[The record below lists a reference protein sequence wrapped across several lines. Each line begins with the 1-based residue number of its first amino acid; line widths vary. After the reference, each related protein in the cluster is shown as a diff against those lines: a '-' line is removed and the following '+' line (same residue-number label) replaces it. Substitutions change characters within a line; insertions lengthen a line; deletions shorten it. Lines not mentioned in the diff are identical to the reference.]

1 MSDKNTEELEDADV
15 SEEQEPAPRH
25 IEGMDWY
32 FVQTH
37 SSYEKRAKAGL
48 IQQAQIDGL
57 EDQLG
62 SVVIPMEDIVEL
74 KAGEK
79 VTRQRK
85 FFPGY
90 MLVQMTMSDE
100 MWHVIRKTQ
109 RIIGFVG
116 GERDPS
122 PLPKHEVDKILGKM
136 EKGAQAPT
144 PVLSFEV
151 NDQVRVIDGPFKNF
165 SGSVEEVNPDKQKV
179 RVLVSIFGRATPV
192 ELDFIQ
198 VEAIKD

>member
-1 MSDKNTEELEDADV
+1 M
-15 SEEQEPAPRH
+15 SEEATENPAQDANDESIPQN

-37 SSYEKRAKAGL
+37 SSYEKRAKAAL
-48 IQQAQIDGL
+48 IQQAKMDGL
-57 EDQLG
+57 EEDLG
-62 SVVIPMEDIVEL
+62 SVVIPMEDIVEV
-74 KAGEK
+74 KGGEK
-79 VTRQRK
+79 VTRQKK

-90 MLVQMTMSDE
+90 MLVQMRMSDN
-100 MWHVIRKTQ
+100 MWHVIRKTP

-116 GERDPS
+116 GGEDPT
-122 PLPKHEVDKILGKM
+122 PLPSHEVEKILGKM
-136 EKGAQAPT
+136 QQGAQTPT

-165 SGSVEEVNPDKQKV
+165 TGSVEEVNLDKQKV

-192 ELDFIQ
+192 ELDFVQ
-198 VEAIKD
+198 VEAVEG